1 MSTSR
6 PDYDVVC
13 ASMNTMPM
21 PDAHIDES
29 GRYIDEWGHPVDD
42 TVCGETIDHDEV
54 ITYDG
59 PDGIQWMCRRCDA
72 EGFAEKEDPVT
83 DDQHDLQ
90 G

>member
-6 PDYDVVC
+6 PDDDVVC

-42 TVCGETIDHDEV
+42 IVCGETIDHDEV

-59 PDGIQWMCRRCDA
+59 PDGIQWRCRRCDA
-72 EGFAEKEDPVT
+72 EGFEEKEATET
-83 DDQHDLQ
+83 DDQHDIQ